1 MDERHLY
8 QQIAEAVRTEI
19 LNGRLKPGDRL
30 PSVRELCAEW
40 KCTPG
45 TIQRAYRELAREGL
59 IYSQAGRG
67 TQVAGAIPQAR
78 AAGQTTL
85 RKANLVHRSETF
97 LLDVLTAGY
106 TLEEVQSALEL
117 AMDRWR
123 ALDTSNHPDIHQRLR
138 FSGSHDMALSTV
150 ARHFFG
156 EIVPDVSLQISFS
169 GSMGGLLALR
179 EGKADLAGTHLW
191 DAATDT
197 YNLPFIE
204 KTLPDIPLCLVT
216 FAHRRLGLIVA
227 PGNPLGIQ
235 SLRDLIRPE
244 LRFVNRQSGS
254 GTRVWLE
261 SNLERLQISSDLIN
275 GYRDERITHS
285 DVARAVAES
294 SADLGLGLESAAAAF
309 GLDFI
314 PLARERYD
322 LAMRAETAALPAVQA
337 WLQWLGS
344 EEGRGWI
351 RRFKGYE
358 VQETGQMIQIH

>member
-1 MDERHLY
+1 MNERHLY
-8 QQIAEAVRTEI
+8 QQIAEAIRKEI
-19 LNGRLKPGDRL
+19 LNGQLKPGSRL
-30 PSVRELCAEW
+30 PSVRELCTEW

-45 TIQRAYRELAREGL
+45 TIQRAYRVLAREGL

-67 TQVAGAIPQAR
+67 TQVAGGIPQAR

-97 LLDVLTAGY
+97 LLDVLTTGY

-123 ALDTSNHPDIHQRLR
+123 ALDTSTQPDIHQRLR

-150 ARHFFG
+150 VRHFFG
-156 EIVPDVSLQISFS
+156 EILPDVSLQISFN
-169 GSMGGLLALR
+169 GSMGGLLALQ
-179 EGKADLAGTHLW
+179 ESKADLAGMHLW

-204 KTLPDIPLCLVT
+204 KTLPAIPLCLVT
-216 FAHRRLGLIVA
+216 FAHRRLGLIVS
-227 PGNPLGIQ
+227 PGNPFRIQ
-235 SLRDLIRPE
+235 SLRDLLRPE
-244 LRFVNRQSGS
+244 LRFVNRQAGS
-254 GTRVWLE
+254 GTRVWLD
-261 SNLERLQISSDLIN
+261 SNLERLQIPVDLIDC
-275 GYRDERITHS
+275 YRNERTTHS

-294 SADLGLGLESAAAAF
+294 SAEVGLGLESAADAF

-322 LAMRAETAALPAVQA
+322 LVMRAETAALPAVQA
-337 WLQWLGS
+337 WIGWLGS

-358 VQETGQMIQIH
+358 VQETGQVLYIH